1 MRNFALVTVIL
12 LSFIAFSC
20 NKDGKSERFELLTTN
35 IWVTDSLLADGIDA
49 GGPGGVLEN
58 FKGEAQFK
66 EDGTGTFGNY
76 TGIWYFTDNKE
87 TDIMIKPDTEPIYF
101 KCKVVELTSQSFKIT
116 TSAPDRTNPAKVYKI
131 RMTFKP
137 K

>member
-35 IWVTDSLLADGIDA
+35 IWVTDSLLADGVDA
-49 GGPGGVLEN
+49 SGMGGVLEN

-66 EDGTGTFGNY
+66 EDGTGTFGSY
-76 TGIWYFTDNKE
+76 TGEWYFNDDEE
-87 TDIMIKPDTEPIYF
+87 TEIMIKPDTEPIYIL
-101 KCKVVELTSQSFKIT
+101 CKVVELTSQSFKIT
-116 TSAPDRTNPAKVYKI
+116 TSIPDKTNPAKVYKI

>member
-101 KCKVVELTSQSFKIT
+101 KCKVVELTSKSFKIT

>member
-1 MRNFALVTVIL
+1 
-12 LSFIAFSC
+12 
-20 NKDGKSERFELLTTN
+20 
-35 IWVTDSLLADGIDA
+35 
-49 GGPGGVLEN
+49 
-58 FKGEAQFK
+58 EAQFK